1 MRAVGLTRACC
12 EACGRARRALRT
24 CLSVCLISVAGV
36 AATGGELSQRPVNE
50 NLARFGGPP
59 VVPRA

>member
-24 CLSVCLISVAGV
+24 CLRACLISVASV
-36 AATGGELSQRPVNE
+36 AATGGEVSQDP
-50 NLARFGGPP
+50 
-59 VVPRA
+59 